1 MDQTPKGKQMKCSK
15 PKSKEEFDMI
25 LNEVNLFSM
34 HTYNEAIE
42 KIKKKFSHLDP
53 CLLEMFVAKMAVI
66 NSRASLSYYLLHCD
80 PSERK
85 REFDVLMIDYE
96 KIIFDQIAKLEE
108 KYK

>member
-1 MDQTPKGKQMKCSK
+1 MK

-25 LNEVNLFSM
+25 LNEVSLFSM
-34 HTYNEAIE
+34 DTYTEAIE

-66 NSRASLSYYLLHCD
+66 NSRASLSYYLFFCD

-85 REFDVLMIDYE
+85 REFDALMIDYE
-96 KIIFDQIAKLEE
+96 KIIFDGISRMEE
-108 KYK
+108 RI

>member
-1 MDQTPKGKQMKCSK
+1 MK
-15 PKSKEEFDMI
+15 PKNEQEFNLI
-25 LNEVNLFSM
+25 LNQVSLFSM
-34 HTYNEAIE
+34 DTYTEAIE

-96 KIIFDQIAKLEE
+96 KIIFDGISRMEE
-108 KYK
+108 RI